1 MELDPRLLRYI
12 LAIDRAG
19 SFQKAADALR
29 ISQPALSV
37 SIGRLEDVTRM
48 RLVDRGRHGAI
59 LTDAGKILARQAE
72 SIESVLKLAAQEL
85 EIRRQGAEGP
95 LHIGGTPL
103 ATGSFVPL
111 VVAQLLKENSNPVIE
126 VSEGTDEQLLEQLMT
141 YQLDLMISNVGHRPS
156 PKGIEEIPLFTV
168 RSVIFVRAG
177 HPLATR
183 EQVSLKE
190 LEHLTWIIPPRG
202 GAFRRHIEALFTV
215 NGIGFPVNVVE
226 ASPFSVLKAIIER
239 SDGVSILSDEFL
251 RDEIRRGILSAIP
264 LKEHVA
270 SRQFALQKL
279 SGRALNSLGQRFV
292 EIAVNLAATKLSSA
306 PLP

>member
-1 MELDPRLLRYI
+1 MRYI

-19 SFQKAADALR
+19 SFQKAAEALG

-59 LTDAGKILARQAE
+59 LNEAGRILARHAE
-72 SIESVLKLAAQEL
+72 SIEAVLLLAAREL
-85 EIRRQGAEGP
+85 EIRRQGVEGP

-103 ATGSFVPL
+103 AAGSFVPL
-111 VVAQLLKENSNPVIE
+111 VIARLLNEITNPAIE
-126 VSEGTDEQLLEQLMT
+126 VVEGTDEELLERLQK

-156 PKGIEEIPLFTV
+156 PEGIEEIPLFTA

-177 HPLATR
+177 HPLG
-183 EQVSLKE
+183 ELDEVSLKE
-190 LEHLTWIIPPRG
+190 LEQMTWIIPPRG
-202 GAFRRHIEALFTV
+202 GAFRRQIEALFTT
-215 NGIGFPVNVVE
+215 NGISFPVNVVE

-251 RDEIRRGILSAIP
+251 RDEIRRGLLKAIP

-270 SRQFALQKL
+270 PRQFALQKL
-279 SGRALNSLGQRFV
+279 AGRRLNSLGQRFV
-292 EIAVNLAATKLSSA
+292 EISVELAAKEL
-306 PLP
+306 